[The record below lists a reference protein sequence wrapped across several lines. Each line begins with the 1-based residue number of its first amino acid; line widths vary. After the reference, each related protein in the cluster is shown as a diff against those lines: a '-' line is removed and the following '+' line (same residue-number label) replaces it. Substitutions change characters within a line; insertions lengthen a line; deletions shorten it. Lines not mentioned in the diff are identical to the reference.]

1 MSDFLEAKIE
11 PSLRALGVY
20 AKKLTLSPAEMG
32 PKDVDDLRQH
42 GFTDEQILMAN
53 LVASYFNFINRVADG
68 LGVDLEP
75 WMEGRQPF

>member
-1 MSDFLEAKIE
+1 MSDFLEAELE

-20 AKKLTLSPAEMG
+20 AKKLTLHPADMG
-32 PKDVDDLRQH
+32 PEDVEALRQH
-42 GFTDEQILMAN
+42 GFNDEQILMAN